1 MSKHRGR
8 FDWLFRTRNGVVLI
22 VLLGLAIALAGVMAS
37 DAGRARL
44 LQLAEKVGLHKE
56 AEHELVPM
64 MDEEGKILYWTCTMH
79 PSVRAADP
87 GTCPI

>member
-8 FDWLFRTRNGVVLI
+8 LDWLFRTRNGIVLI

-37 DAGRARL
+37 DAGRTRL
-44 LQLAEKVGLHKE
+44 LQMAEKVGLYKE
-56 AEHELVPM
+56 PEHELVPVT
-64 MDEEGKILYWTCTMH
+64 DAEGNILYHTCTMH
-79 PSVRAADP
+79 PSVRAAGP